1 MDPFIT
7 ALRLFGRDKKLRKL
21 CTVPLLIGIVLFGLV
36 SYSSFNF
43 FVPKIAGLGLPGWL
57 ATVAYLVVWWTIAGA
72 VFSTVL
78 LSVAGWAFDAIARR
92 TDELLGV
99 TPRSAGFTAG
109 DGFKDN
115 LKRFAFGMSLS
126 FVGLIA
132 GIFLPVIGSVAV
144 FGFLS
149 LLDTTAPAMQ
159 RRGIGLKQS
168 FKIGPKLPNAVAY
181 AAPIGML
188 ATLPVV
194 SALLMPLLVIA
205 GSVLV
210 ARTNPTPQDALSNAT
225 SNDLRRI

>member
-1 MDPFIT
+1 M
-7 ALRLFGRDKKLRKL
+7 
-21 CTVPLLIGIVLFGLV
+21 PLLIGIVLFSFV

-43 FVPKIAGLGLPGWL
+43 FVPKVAGLGLPSWL
-57 ATVAYLVVWWTIAGA
+57 ATVVYLIVWWTIAGA
-72 VFSTVL
+72 IFSTIL

-99 TPRSAGFTAG
+99 TPRSPGFTAG
-109 DGFKDN
+109 EGFRDG
-115 LKRFAFGMSLS
+115 LKRFAFGMMLS

-144 FGFLS
+144 FGLLS

-159 RRGIGLKQS
+159 RRGIGLKSS
-168 FKIGPKLPNAVAY
+168 FKIAPKLPNAITY

-194 SALLMPLLVIA
+194 SALLMPILVIA

-210 ARTNPTPQDALSNAT
+210 ARTNPTPQDALPNGT

>member
-1 MDPFIT
+1 M
-7 ALRLFGRDKKLRKL
+7 
-21 CTVPLLIGIVLFGLV
+21 PLLIGIVLFSFV

-43 FVPKIAGLGLPGWL
+43 FVPKVAGLGLPSWL
-57 ATVAYLVVWWTIAGA
+57 ATVAYLIVWWTIAGA
-72 VFSTVL
+72 IFSTIL

-99 TPRSAGFTAG
+99 TPRSPGFTAG
-109 DGFKDN
+109 EGFRDG
-115 LKRFAFGMSLS
+115 LKRFAFGMMLS

-144 FGFLS
+144 FGLLS

-159 RRGIGLKQS
+159 RRGIGLKSS
-168 FKIGPKLPNAVAY
+168 FKIAPKLPNAITY

-194 SALLMPLLVIA
+194 SALLMPILVIA

-210 ARTNPTPQDALSNAT
+210 ARTNPTPQDALPNGT

>member
-1 MDPFIT
+1 M
-7 ALRLFGRDKKLRKL
+7 
-21 CTVPLLIGIVLFGLV
+21 PLLIGIVLFSFV

-43 FVPKIAGLGLPGWL
+43 FVPKVAGLGLPSWL
-57 ATVAYLVVWWTIAGA
+57 ATVVYLIVWWTIAGA
-72 VFSTVL
+72 IFSTIL

-99 TPRSAGFTAG
+99 TPRSPGFTAG
-109 DGFKDN
+109 EGFRDG
-115 LKRFAFGMSLS
+115 LKRFAFGMMLS

-159 RRGIGLKQS
+159 RRGIGLKSS
-168 FKIGPKLPNAVAY
+168 FKIAPKLPNALTY

-194 SALLMPLLVIA
+194 SALLMPILVIA

-210 ARTNPTPQDALSNAT
+210 ARTNPTPQDALPNGT